1 MQKGADSNLIE
12 HILNLLSI
20 PEYSHMEIEQIMEN
34 TAREEASTPEGAH
47 YIRIVQEVLQFM
59 DEMPGGFLIYHADE
73 GEQIIYANKALLRI
87 FQCKTLA
94 EFREWTGNSFKGFVY
109 PEDLE
114 LVERSIRE
122 QIADSQY
129 DLDYVEYRILR
140 KDGEIR
146 WLEDYGHFV
155 QSKTV
160 GDIFY
165 VFVGDAT
172 EKKKRQQDEKAALVR
187 EKEQEKRKIKS
198 LMEEYDKERTLIN
211 QEYLRRLEVIE
222 SLSVSYESILYAD
235 LNTNRILPYRLSGRT
250 ERQFESRYQVMEF
263 SWFMAD
269 YIATWV
275 HPEDRSRVEKAM
287 SVDYIKEKLTYN
299 KTYYV
304 NFRALKGGE
313 LQYLQLR
320 IVNVGEKKQ
329 ISQVVMG
336 FRRVDEEVLRGMEQ
350 KQLLEEALKNANL
363 AITAK
368 NTFLSNMSHDMRTPL
383 NAIFGYTILARKYIA
398 EKDAVLG
405 YLGKIEASS
414 GQLLDL
420 IEKVLEIS
428 WTEAQNVHVVEGE
441 CNLCDIIQDTQKT
454 LHTQAEEKGIDLSVE
469 ATDLQH
475 CDVYAD
481 EEKLRQILLYLG
493 NNAVSYTENGGRVVV
508 SVTEV
513 QKLPNHYAVYQ
524 FVVEDT
530 GIGISKEF
538 LEHIFEPFERE
549 KNTTFSGIH
558 GTGLGLTIVKNLVD
572 VLGGHIKVSSTVGKG
587 STFTVTLRFRIQNQ
601 PVVFSAD
608 TESALSQL
616 LKQKILLV
624 EDNEINLEI
633 ETEILQG
640 LGFFIE
646 TATDGSV
653 AVEKVEK
660 SKPGEFG
667 LVLMDVQMPVMD
679 GRQAAE
685 AIRRL
690 GDPGLSH
697 IPIIALSANAYESDK
712 KRSIESGMDAHLTKP
727 IDIPVLL
734 DTIAKTIQ
742 GREAMQK
749 EEMEQDTKGPGGGV

>member
-1 MQKGADSNLIE
+1 MGIQGTDSNLIE

-20 PEYSHMEIEQIMEN
+20 PEYSHMEIEQIMDK
-34 TAREEASTPEGAH
+34 TASEEGTIPEDVH
-47 YIRIVQEVLQFM
+47 YIRMVQEVIHFM

-73 GEQIIYANKALLRI
+73 KEQIIYANKALLRI

-94 EFREWTGNSFKGFVY
+94 EFREWTCNSFKGFVH

-114 LVERSIRE
+114 QVEKSIRE

-155 QSKTV
+155 QSKTL
-160 GDIFY
+160 GGIFY

-172 EKKKRQQDEKAALVR
+172 EKRKRQLDEKEALVK
-187 EKEQEKRKIKS
+187 EKEQEERKIIS

-222 SLSVSYESILYAD
+222 GLSVSYESILYAD
-235 LNTNRILPYRLSGRT
+235 LDTNRILPYRLSGRT
-250 ERQFESRYQVMEF
+250 EQQFENRYQVMEF
-263 SWFMAD
+263 AWFMKD

-275 HPEDRSRVEKAM
+275 HPEDRTLMEKAT
-287 SVDYIKEKLTYN
+287 SLDYIKEKLTYN
-299 KTYYV
+299 KTFYI
-304 NFRALKGGE
+304 NFKALKDGE
-313 LQYLQLR
+313 LQFLQLR

-336 FRRVDEEVLRGMEQ
+336 FRRVDEEVRRGMEQ

-368 NTFLSNMSHDMRTPL
+368 DTFLSNMSHDMRTPL
-383 NAIFGYTILARKYIA
+383 NAIFGYTILAKKYI
-398 EKDAVLG
+398 EDKEAVLG

-428 WTEAQNVHVVEGE
+428 WSEAQNAHVVEGE
-441 CNLCDIIQDTQKT
+441 CNLCDIIQDTQKA
-454 LHTQAEEKGIDLSVE
+454 LDTQAAEKRIDLSVE

-481 EEKLRQILLYLG
+481 EEKLRQILLHLG
-493 NNAVSYTENGGRVVV
+493 NNAVSYIENGGRVALSV
-508 SVTEV
+508 SEV

-530 GIGISKEF
+530 GIGISKGY
-538 LEHIFEPFERE
+538 LEHIFELFERE

-601 PVVFSAD
+601 PASFSSD
-608 TESALSQL
+608 TGAALSQL
-616 LKQKILLV
+616 LNQKILLV
-624 EDNEINLEI
+624 EDNEINLQI

-646 TATDGSV
+646 TASDGSV

-690 GDPGLSH
+690 GDPDLSH

-734 DTIAKTIQ
+734 DTIARTIQ

-749 EEMEQDTKGPGGGV
+749 EEADTGSGGEGM

>member
-1 MQKGADSNLIE
+1 MGIQGTDSNLIE

-20 PEYSHMEIEQIMEN
+20 PEYSHMEIEQIMDK
-34 TAREEASTPEGAH
+34 TASEEGTIPEDVH
-47 YIRIVQEVLQFM
+47 YIRMVQEVIHFM

-73 GEQIIYANKALLRI
+73 KEQIIYANKALLRI

-94 EFREWTGNSFKGFVY
+94 EFREWTCNSFKGFVH

-114 LVERSIRE
+114 QVEKSIRE

-155 QSKTV
+155 QSKTL
-160 GDIFY
+160 GGIFY

-172 EKKKRQQDEKAALVR
+172 EKRKRQLDEKEALVK
-187 EKEQEKRKIKS
+187 EKEQEERKIIS

-222 SLSVSYESILYAD
+222 GLSVSYESILYAD
-235 LNTNRILPYRLSGRT
+235 LDTNRILPYRLSGRT
-250 ERQFESRYQVMEF
+250 EQQFENRYQVMEF
-263 SWFMAD
+263 AWFMKD

-275 HPEDRSRVEKAM
+275 HPEDRTLMEKAT
-287 SVDYIKEKLTYN
+287 SLDHIKEKLTYN
-299 KTYYV
+299 KTFYI
-304 NFRALKGGE
+304 NFKALKDGE
-313 LQYLQLR
+313 LQFLQLR

-336 FRRVDEEVLRGMEQ
+336 FRRVDEEVRRGMEQ

-368 NTFLSNMSHDMRTPL
+368 DTFLSNMSHDMRTPL
-383 NAIFGYTILARKYIA
+383 NAIFGYTILAKKYI
-398 EKDAVLG
+398 EDKEAVLG

-428 WTEAQNVHVVEGE
+428 WSEAQNAHVVEGE
-441 CNLCDIIQDTQKT
+441 CNLCDIIQDTQKA
-454 LHTQAEEKGIDLSVE
+454 LDTQAAEKRIALSVE

-481 EEKLRQILLYLG
+481 EEKLRQILLHLG
-493 NNAVSYTENGGRVVV
+493 NNAVSYTENGGRVALSV
-508 SVTEV
+508 SEV

-530 GIGISKEF
+530 GIGISKGF

-572 VLGGHIKVSSTVGKG
+572 VMGGHIKVSSTVGKG

-601 PVVFSAD
+601 PASFSSD
-608 TESALSQL
+608 TGAALSQL
-616 LKQKILLV
+616 LNQKILLV

-646 TATDGSV
+646 TASDGSV

-690 GDPGLSH
+690 GDPDLSH

-734 DTIAKTIQ
+734 DTIARTIQ

-749 EEMEQDTKGPGGGV
+749 EEADTGSGGEGM

>member
-1 MQKGADSNLIE
+1 MGIQGTDSNLIE

-20 PEYSHMEIEQIMEN
+20 PEYSHMEIEQIMDK
-34 TAREEASTPEGAH
+34 TASEEGTIPEDVH
-47 YIRIVQEVLQFM
+47 YIRMVQEVIHFM

-73 GEQIIYANKALLRI
+73 KEQIIYANKALLRI

-94 EFREWTGNSFKGFVY
+94 EFREWTCNSFKGFVH

-114 LVERSIRE
+114 QVEKSIRE

-155 QSKTV
+155 QSKTL
-160 GDIFY
+160 GGIFY

-172 EKKKRQQDEKAALVR
+172 EKRKRQLDEKEALVK
-187 EKEQEKRKIKS
+187 EKEQEERKIIS

-222 SLSVSYESILYAD
+222 GLSVSYESILYAD
-235 LNTNRILPYRLSGRT
+235 LDTNRILPYRLSGRT
-250 ERQFESRYQVMEF
+250 EQQFENRYQVMEF
-263 SWFMAD
+263 AWFMKD

-275 HPEDRSRVEKAM
+275 HPEDRTLMEKAT
-287 SVDYIKEKLTYN
+287 SLDYIKEKLTYN
-299 KTYYV
+299 KTFYI
-304 NFRALKGGE
+304 NFKALKDGE
-313 LQYLQLR
+313 LQFLQLR

-336 FRRVDEEVLRGMEQ
+336 FRRVDEEVRRGMEQ

-368 NTFLSNMSHDMRTPL
+368 DTFLSNMSHDMRTPL
-383 NAIFGYTILARKYIA
+383 NAIFGYTILAKKYI
-398 EKDAVLG
+398 EDKEAVLG

-428 WTEAQNVHVVEGE
+428 WSEAQNAHVVEGE
-441 CNLCDIIQDTQKT
+441 CNLCDIIQDTQKA
-454 LHTQAEEKGIDLSVE
+454 LDTQAAEKRIDLSVE

-481 EEKLRQILLYLG
+481 EEKLRQILLHLG
-493 NNAVSYTENGGRVVV
+493 NNAVSYTENGGRVALSV
-508 SVTEV
+508 SEV

-530 GIGISKEF
+530 GIGISKGF

-601 PVVFSAD
+601 PASFSSD
-608 TESALSQL
+608 TGAALSQL
-616 LKQKILLV
+616 LNQKILLV

-646 TATDGSV
+646 TASDGSV

-690 GDPGLSH
+690 GDPDLSH

-734 DTIAKTIQ
+734 DTIARTIQ

-749 EEMEQDTKGPGGGV
+749 EEADTGSGGEGM

>member
-1 MQKGADSNLIE
+1 MGIQGTDSNLIE

-20 PEYSHMEIEQIMEN
+20 PEYSHMEIEQIMDK
-34 TAREEASTPEGAH
+34 TASEEGTIPEDVH
-47 YIRIVQEVLQFM
+47 YIRMVQEVIHFM

-73 GEQIIYANKALLRI
+73 KEQIIYANKALLRI

-94 EFREWTGNSFKGFVY
+94 EFREWTCNSFKGFVH

-114 LVERSIRE
+114 QVEKSIRE

-155 QSKTV
+155 QSKTL
-160 GDIFY
+160 GGIFY

-172 EKKKRQQDEKAALVR
+172 EKRKRQLDEKEALVK
-187 EKEQEKRKIKS
+187 EKEQEERKIIS

-222 SLSVSYESILYAD
+222 GLSVSYESILYAD
-235 LNTNRILPYRLSGRT
+235 LDTNRILPYRLSGRT
-250 ERQFESRYQVMEF
+250 EQQFENRYQVMEF
-263 SWFMAD
+263 AWFMKD

-275 HPEDRSRVEKAM
+275 HPEDRTLMEKAT
-287 SVDYIKEKLTYN
+287 SLDYIKEKLTYN
-299 KTYYV
+299 KTFYI
-304 NFRALKGGE
+304 NFKALKDGE
-313 LQYLQLR
+313 LQFLQLR

-336 FRRVDEEVLRGMEQ
+336 FRRVDEEVRRGMEQ

-368 NTFLSNMSHDMRTPL
+368 DTFLSNMSHDMRTPL
-383 NAIFGYTILARKYIA
+383 NAIFGYTILAKKYI
-398 EKDAVLG
+398 EDKEAVLG

-428 WTEAQNVHVVEGE
+428 WSEAQNAHVVEGE
-441 CNLCDIIQDTQKT
+441 CNLCDIIQDTQKA
-454 LHTQAEEKGIDLSVE
+454 LDTQAAEKRIDLSVE

-481 EEKLRQILLYLG
+481 EEKLRQILLHLG
-493 NNAVSYTENGGRVVV
+493 NNAVSYTENGGRVALSV
-508 SVTEV
+508 SEV

-530 GIGISKEF
+530 GIGISKGF

-601 PVVFSAD
+601 PASFSSD
-608 TESALSQL
+608 TGAALSQL
-616 LKQKILLV
+616 LNQKILLV

-646 TATDGSV
+646 TASDGSV

-690 GDPGLSH
+690 GDPDLSH

-734 DTIAKTIQ
+734 DTIARTIQ

-749 EEMEQDTKGPGGGV
+749 EEADTFLERG